1 MSINSV
7 SNVHQTNTNTTAA
20 AQQAPKKQ
28 GVNFNDLLKATTQ
41 STQVAQSTA
50 SQPSSTD
57 SSTITTT
64 PTRTV

>member
-7 SNVHQTNTNTTAA
+7 STVNHSNTTAG

-28 GVNFNDLLKATTQ
+28 GVNFNDVLKATGQ
-41 STQVAQSTA
+41 SAQVAQSTA
-50 SQPSSTD
+50 SQPSSMD